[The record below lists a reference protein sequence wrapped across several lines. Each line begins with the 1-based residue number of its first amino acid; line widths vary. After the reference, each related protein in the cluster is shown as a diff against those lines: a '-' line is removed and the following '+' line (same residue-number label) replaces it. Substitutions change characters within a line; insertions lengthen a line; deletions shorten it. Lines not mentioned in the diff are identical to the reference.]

1 MKNYENGYLPKI
13 AFHSANNDL
22 ESVRFFIDKHIE
34 KYGKLNTDDMMWI
47 FDEMASIKRTWAQ
60 ETDEFNNSLNIESY
74 TL

>member
-22 ESVRFFIDKHIE
+22 ETVRLLVDKHIE
-34 KYGKLNTDDMMWI
+34 KYGKLSTEDMMYI
-47 FDEMASIKRTWAQ
+47 FDESASIKRSWAQ

-74 TL
+74 NL